1 MRLVGDDLHDRATQN
16 LLGGRD
22 AELYSYDRH
31 CILI

>member
-1 MRLVGDDLHDRATQN
+1 VRLVGDDLHDRTPQN

-22 AELYSYDRH
+22 AELYAYDRH